1 MRNGCLALFIWIQSA
16 AAVSA
21 MPIRA
26 VVSETNTPPYAIF
39 NADNLLQAGL
49 SKDIVDELGRRLGR
63 SISYLNL
70 PRSRVEPWL
79 ISGEADLACFLSPD
93 WVTQPDSLQWT
104 APLFTTQQLLVRRKD
119 SAVITAVQHLAG
131 KRVGT
136 TRGFTYPELEQV
148 FKLGD
153 VIRDDA
159 HSLESNLL
167 RLKQGRLDVVMTVDL
182 SYYFYVKTAADDSFA
197 ADPLWSEP
205 PAVYC
210 ALSQHDP
217 VQSTVL
223 KAGFAQLVQSGFIQ
237 QRLAF
242 YMGTIYTGA
251 NDPQYPDTVQIN

>member
-1 MRNGCLALFIWIQSA
+1 MRNGCLVFLLWLQSA
-16 AAVSA
+16 AFAA
-21 MPIRA
+21 QPIRA
-26 VVSETNTPPYAIF
+26 VVSESNTPPYAIF
-39 NADNLLQAGL
+39 NADKVLQAGL
-49 SKDIVDELGRRLGR
+49 SKDIIDELGLSLGR
-63 SISYLNL
+63 AVSYLNL

-79 ISGEADLACFLSPD
+79 QSGEADLACFLSPD
-93 WVTQPDSLQWT
+93 WVIQPDSLQWT
-104 APLFTTQQLLVRRKD
+104 AALFSTQQLLVRRKD
-119 SAVITAVQHLAG
+119 STVITAVQHLAG

-182 SYYFYVKTAADDSFA
+182 SYYFYVNTSADDSFA

-210 ALSQHDP
+210 AISKHNP
-217 VQSTVL
+217 RQSAALT
-223 KAGFAQLVQSGFIQ
+223 AGFAQLVQSGFIQ

-242 YMGTIYTGA
+242 YMGTRRTESPA
-251 NDPQYPDTVQIN
+251 TEPPP

>member
-1 MRNGCLALFIWIQSA
+1 MRILCIVLLWPALLFA
-16 AAVSA
+16 EPAV
-21 MPIRA
+21 PLRA
-26 VVSETNTPPYAIF
+26 VVSESNTAPYAIF
-39 NADNLLQAGL
+39 NAGQVLEAGL
-49 SKDIVDELGRRLGR
+49 SKDIIDELASNLNRQVA
-63 SISYLNL
+63 YLNL

-79 ISGEADLACFLSPD
+79 QDGEADVACFLSPD
-93 WVTQPDSLQWT
+93 WVSAPDSLQWT
-104 APLFTTQQLLVRRKD
+104 EPLFSTQQLLVRRKD

-131 KRVGT
+131 KHVGT

-148 FKLGD
+148 FRLGD

-182 SYYFYVKTAADDSFA
+182 SYHFYVKTSGDDSFA

-210 ALSQHDP
+210 ALSQHNP
-217 VQSTVL
+217 LQTAEL
-223 KAGFAQLVQSGFIQ
+223 KAGFAKLVQNGFIQ

-242 YMGTIYTGA
+242 YMGKGGA
-251 NDPQYPDTVQIN
+251 N

>member
-1 MRNGCLALFIWIQSA
+1 MRNGCLVFLLFFQGTA
-16 AAVSA
+16 AFATQ
-21 MPIRA
+21 PIRA

-39 NADNLLQAGL
+39 NADKVLQAGL
-49 SKDIVDELGRRLGR
+49 SKDIIDELGLNLGR
-63 SISYLNL
+63 AVSYLNL

-79 ISGEADLACFLSPD
+79 QSGEADLACFLSPD
-93 WVTQPDSLQWT
+93 WVAEPDSLQWT
-104 APLFTTQQLLVRRKD
+104 AALFTTQQLLVRRKD

-167 RLKQGRLDVVMTVDL
+167 RLEHGRLDVVMTVDL
-182 SYYFYVKTAADDSFA
+182 SYYFYVNTSADNSFA

-210 ALSQHDP
+210 AISKHNPRQVIEL
-217 VQSTVL
+217 T
-223 KAGFAQLVQSGFIQ
+223 AGFAQLVQSGFIQ

-242 YMGTIYTGA
+242 YMGTNSA
-251 NDPQYPDTVQIN
+251 QSPVAEYPR

>member
-1 MRNGCLALFIWIQSA
+1 MRVVCTILFVLPLVLAAQT
-16 AAVSA
+16 VT
-21 MPIRA
+21 PVRA
-26 VVSETNTPPYAIF
+26 IVSETNTSPYAIF
-39 NADNLLQAGL
+39 NAEQVLQAGL
-49 SKDIVDELGRRLGR
+49 SKDILDELGRALQRPV
-63 SISYLNL
+63 SYLNL

-79 ISGEADLACFLSPD
+79 LDGAADLACFLSPD
-93 WVTQPDSLQWT
+93 WVTEPDRLQWT
-104 APLFTTQQLLVRRKD
+104 DPLFTTQQLLVRRKD
-119 SAVITAVQHLAG
+119 SAPVTAVQHLAG

-148 FKLGD
+148 FRLGD

-182 SYYFYVKTAADDSFA
+182 SYHFYVKTAEEHSFA

-210 ALSQHDP
+210 ALSNHNPQ
-217 VQSTVL
+217 QSAVI
-223 KAGFAQLVQSGFIQ
+223 KAGFAALVQQGFIQ

-242 YMGTIYTGA
+242 YMGRVIA
-251 NDPQYPDTVQIN
+251 D

>member
-1 MRNGCLALFIWIQSA
+1 MRSRCLVLLFWAQCLVA
-16 AAVSA
+16 ADPE
-21 MPIRA
+21 PIRA

-39 NADNLLQAGL
+39 NAAKALQAGL
-49 SKDIVDELGRRLGR
+49 SKDIIDELGLSLGR
-63 SISYLNL
+63 TVSYLNL
-70 PRSRVEPWL
+70 PRSRVELWL
-79 ISGEADLACFLSPD
+79 QDGKADLACFLSPD
-93 WVTQPDSLQWT
+93 WIPEPDSLQWT
-104 APLFTTQQLLVRRKD
+104 DPLFSTQQLLVRRKD
-119 SAVITAVQHLAG
+119 NAIITAVQHLAG

-148 FKLGD
+148 FRLGD

-182 SYYFYVKTAADDSFA
+182 SYHFYLKTTGDDSFA

-210 ALSQHDP
+210 ALSRHNPQ
-217 VQSTVL
+217 QSAVL

-242 YMGTIYTGA
+242 YMGSGQRTVMPA
-251 NDPQYPDTVQIN
+251 N